1 MNREFD
7 FDDIGKRMPYKTPES
22 FFEDN
27 RRRILK
33 HTCGE
38 ERRVKNRLH
47 IIIPTV
53 LAVAALLAGL
63 LFMPLE
69 PARPTASPTLV
80 LMAET
85 ESANSDA
92 MDHFI
97 ENLSDEE
104 LQELAELSETDIFLF

>member
-47 IIIPTV
+47 IIIPT
-53 LAVAALLAGL
+53 GGG
-63 LFMPLE
+63 
-69 PARPTASPTLV
+69 TYC
-80 LMAET
+80 
-85 ESANSDA
+85 
-92 MDHFI
+92 I
-97 ENLSDEE
+97 
-104 LQELAELSETDIFLF
+104 TDSCADG

>member
-1 MNREFD
+1 MNRDFD

-53 LAVAALLAGL
+53 PLRYWPDCYSCHWNRGGVRYLLHHRL
-63 LFMPLE
+63 LC
-69 PARPTASPTLV
+69 
-80 LMAET
+80 
-85 ESANSDA
+85 
-92 MDHFI
+92 
-97 ENLSDEE
+97 
-104 LQELAELSETDIFLF
+104 

>member
-47 IIIPTV
+47 II
-53 LAVAALLAGL
+53 
-63 LFMPLE
+63 MPLE
-69 PARPTASPTLV
+69 PGGGEVPTASPTLV

>member
-53 LAVAALLAGL
+53 LAAAALLAGL

-69 PARPTASPTLV
+69 P
-80 LMAET
+80 
-85 ESANSDA
+85 
-92 MDHFI
+92 DHFI

>member
-1 MNREFD
+1 MNRDFD

-53 LAVAALLAGL
+53 LAAAALLAGL

-69 PARPTASPTLV
+69 PVCPSSPRPPGGGGTYC
-80 LMAET
+80 
-85 ESANSDA
+85 
-92 MDHFI
+92 I
-97 ENLSDEE
+97 
-104 LQELAELSETDIFLF
+104 TDSCADG

>member
-53 LAVAALLAGL
+53 LAAAAHVSVIG
-63 LFMPLE
+63 
-69 PARPTASPTLV
+69 ADINDGRKTS
-80 LMAET
+80 AET
-85 ESANSDA
+85 CRKGAFE
-92 MDHFI
+92 
-97 ENLSDEE
+97 
-104 LQELAELSETDIFLF
+104 